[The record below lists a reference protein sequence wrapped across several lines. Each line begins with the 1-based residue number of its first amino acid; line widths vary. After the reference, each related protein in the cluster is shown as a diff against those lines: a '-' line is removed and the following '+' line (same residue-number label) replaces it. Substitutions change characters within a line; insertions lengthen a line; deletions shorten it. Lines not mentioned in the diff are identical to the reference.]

1 MPKQISISVGF
12 VTNSSSVVH
21 HFPRE
26 LLDHPKVKAFIEKF
40 ELQDGFVGEDLWHR
54 AQCGSF
60 LVTPDQKAEVARSF
74 SGDNDISDDDYQCT
88 GPAVDTDPG
97 QVVLIYGD
105 EYESIARSLC
115 SLLIEALCEK
125 TGNPND
131 RWGHSVD
138 YN

>member
-1 MPKQISISVGF
+1 MPKQISISIGF

-40 ELQDGFVGEDLWHR
+40 ELQDGFVGDDLWHR

-60 LVTPDQKAEVARSF
+60 LVTPEQKAKVERDF
-74 SGDNDISDDDYQCT
+74 RGDNHLSDGDYQCT
-88 GPAVDTDPG
+88 GPAIDMDPE

-105 EYESIARSLC
+105 EYGSIASSLC
-115 SLLIEALCEK
+115 SLLLNALCEQK
-125 TGNPND
+125 GDDNA
-131 RWGHSVD
+131 RWGHSD
-138 YN
+138 SYN

>member
-1 MPKQISISVGF
+1 MPKQISISIGF

-26 LLDHPKVKAFIEKF
+26 LLNHPKVKTFIEKF
-40 ELQDGFVGEDLWHR
+40 ELQDGFVGDNLWHR
-54 AQCGSF
+54 DRCGSF
-60 LVTPDQKAEVARSF
+60 LVSADQKAEVARNF
-74 SGDNDISDDDYQCT
+74 SGDNSLSDDDYQCK
-88 GPAVDTDPG
+88 GPAIDMDPD

-105 EYESIARSLC
+105 EYGSIASSLC

-125 TGNPND
+125 AGPEA
-131 RWGHSVD
+131 RWGHSNS